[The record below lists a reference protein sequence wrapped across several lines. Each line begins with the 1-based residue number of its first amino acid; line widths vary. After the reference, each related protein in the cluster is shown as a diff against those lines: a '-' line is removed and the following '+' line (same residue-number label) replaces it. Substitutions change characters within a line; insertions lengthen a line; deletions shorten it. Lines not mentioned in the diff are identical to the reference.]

1 MTLFWMTAFALI
13 PAALAVTRLTAPQA
27 QRVAVRARR

>member
-13 PAALAVTRLTAPQA
+13 PAGMAISHLLAPRP

>member
-1 MTLFWMTAFALI
+1 MTLFWMTAIALI
-13 PAALAVTRLTAPQA
+13 PACLAASQLLAPQQ

>member
-1 MTLFWMTAFALI
+1 MTLIWMTAFALI
-13 PAALAVTRLTAPQA
+13 PAGLVISRLTAPQP